1 MSEKITSNNLFKT
14 TLGAELVT
22 EMLKAFMMD
31 MMLQQAEAN
40 KILKKNPGTKETS
53 QHEIDVFDDIL
64 HATGE
69 LILEVNK
76 YREKP
81 ESKMEIVYDLLIG
94 DDEEV
99 LKVYLDELEGYIKP
113 DKGQEIK
120 QEKE

>member
-31 MMLQQAEAN
+31 MLLQQAEAN
-40 KILKKNPGTKETS
+40 RDLKKNPETKETS
-53 QHEIDVFDDIL
+53 QYGLDVFDDIL

-94 DDEEV
+94 DDEEI
-99 LKVYLDELEGYIKP
+99 LKLYLDELEGYIKA
-113 DKGQEIK
+113 
-120 QEKE
+120 EKE